1 MKKRLKDN
9 NLRFVLLRVLILKLY
24 EHSMF
29 KGVFCVIF
37 SLMFASCVSNLSA
50 PVSERSQELVIRSPI
65 IVVNSGDYTNTGA
78 NSRLGDF
85 SNSNFA
91 ERTYR
96 VKSGDNLI
104 SIAFRFDIDFRSL
117 AMANELKPPYTIFVD
132 QELNLDVRNIS
143 DLQSMRNNSLGVDA
157 PKNSVARTQVA
168 SSRTGGIVRESITA
182 RSSDQIWGW
191 PSSGAI
197 VERFMPGQ
205 NKGIDISGSVGDPV
219 FAAKKGD
226 VVYSGRDDVQGIG
239 NLLIIRHGERYLS
252 AYGHNSRMLVTEG
265 DAVESGQKIAEV
277 GNNSDGESILHFEIR
292 LDGKPTDPLKVL
304 PSR

>member
-1 MKKRLKDN
+1 M
-9 NLRFVLLRVLILKLY
+9 RFVLLRVLTLKLY

-29 KGVFCVIF
+29 KAVFCVIF

-50 PVSERSQELVIRSPI
+50 PVSERSEELVIRSPI
-65 IVVNSGDYTNTGA
+65 IVLNSGDYINAGA

-85 SNSNFA
+85 SNSNFDDK
-91 ERTYR
+91 TYR

-132 QELNLDVRNIS
+132 QELNLDLRNMS
-143 DLQSMRNNSLGVDA
+143 DLQSMRNNSLGVEA

-182 RSSDQIWGW
+182 RSGDQNWGW
-191 PSSGAI
+191 PSSGEI
-197 VERFMPGQ
+197 VGKFMLGQ

-219 FAAKKGD
+219 FAANKGD

>member
-1 MKKRLKDN
+1 MKKGLKDN
-9 NLRFVLLRVLILKLY
+9 NVRFVLLRVLILKLY

-50 PVSERSQELVIRSPI
+50 PVSERSEELVIRSPI

-78 NSRLGDF
+78 NSRLGDS

-91 ERTYR
+91 DRTYR

-117 AMANELKPPYTIFVD
+117 AMVNELKPPYTIFVD
-132 QELNLDVRNIS
+132 QELNLDVRNMS
-143 DLQSMRNNSLGVDA
+143 DLQSMRNNSLGVEV
-157 PKNSVARTQVA
+157 PNNSVARTKVA

-182 RSSDQIWGW
+182 RSGDQMWGW
-191 PSSGAI
+191 PSSGEI
-197 VERFMPGQ
+197 VGKFMLGQ

-219 FAAKKGD
+219 FAANKGD

>member
-182 RSSDQIWGW
+182 RSGDQMWGW
-191 PSSGAI
+191 PSSGEI
-197 VERFMPGQ
+197 VGKFMLGQ

-219 FAAKKGD
+219 FAANKGD

-265 DAVESGQKIAEV
+265 DAVESGQKIAEF

-292 LDGKPTDPLKVL
+292 LDGKPTNPLKVL

>member
-1 MKKRLKDN
+1 M
-9 NLRFVLLRVLILKLY
+9 RFVLLRVLILKLY

-29 KGVFCVIF
+29 KAVFCVIF
-37 SLMFASCVSNLSA
+37 SLTFASCVSNLSA
-50 PVSERSQELVIRSPI
+50 PVSERSEELVVRSPI
-65 IVVNSGDYTNTGA
+65 IVVNSGVYKNTGA
-78 NSRLGDF
+78 NSKLGDF

-91 ERTYR
+91 DRTYR

-182 RSSDQIWGW
+182 RSGDQMWGW
-191 PSSGAI
+191 PSSGEI
-197 VERFMPGQ
+197 VGKFMLGQ

-219 FAAKKGD
+219 FAANKGD

-277 GNNSDGESILHFEIR
+277 GNNSDGKSILHFEIR